1 MEALQPLPL
10 VVEVVDLVALMPLV
24 VVAGRSWEAVPWV
37 AVPWVAVVVRK
48 VAAPGN
54 REEIEWF
61 LRVVNNTTFICQNV
75 SK

>member
-1 MEALQPLPL
+1 VVEVEALQPLPL
-10 VVEVVDLVALMPLV
+10 VVEVVDLVALLPLV
-24 VVAGRSWEAVPWV
+24 VVAGRSWE